1 MIESE
6 ITHFADSAHRE
17 RIGNAVPRK
26 AAKAMAE
33 EIGRAILLSRAGE
46 SFQLSST
53 PIWVRPIVTA
63 LAVRGGRGVNWSE
76 QTIGRA
82 LARQTF
88 NRKYL
93 VVVPNCIWTGH
104 ECDVLAVTENLR
116 LIDVEI
122 KISRADLKADA
133 AKAKWWH
140 QRYVGAPRR
149 VEEHDERGRPIRR
162 RNIYAREFELRTWPP
177 KVWKHYY
184 AMPADIWSDDLLGS
198 LGSPAS
204 GVLLLADAG
213 GELRIRVR
221 RPAKPCRGAEPIS
234 PAAAVDIA
242 RLASLRMWDAYERL
256 EQGKRHDAQAPL
268 IRYHGGKWRL
278 APWIIQHLPPHR
290 CYVEPFGGGA
300 SVLLRKPRAYA
311 EVYNDLDDEIVNL
324 FRVARDDGE
333 RLALACEL
341 TPFARG
347 EFEDAYDQA
356 AGDPLEQAR
365 RTVFRS
371 FGLRVRRG
379 DWAVQRLP
387 RQQQPIGQY
396 AGARLDELSGLPAPC
411 DPAPARRGDR
421 TPRRAGLHGAARQ
434 PRHTALRGSALRAFD
449 ARIPRTG
456 PFVPSRNDRRPA
468 RRPCRRA
475 ARPAGHGGPERLP
488 QRAVRPPLCRLDAN

>member
-53 PIWVRPIVTA
+53 PICGRSSRRWPCA
-63 LAVRGGRGVNWSE
+63 AGRGVNWSE

-242 RLASLRMWDAYERL
+242 RLASLRMGR
-256 EQGKRHDAQAPL
+256 
-268 IRYHGGKWRL
+268 
-278 APWIIQHLPPHR
+278 
-290 CYVEPFGGGA
+290 
-300 SVLLRKPRAYA
+300 
-311 EVYNDLDDEIVNL
+311 
-324 FRVARDDGE
+324 
-333 RLALACEL
+333 
-341 TPFARG
+341 
-347 EFEDAYDQA
+347 
-356 AGDPLEQAR
+356 
-365 RTVFRS
+365 
-371 FGLRVRRG
+371 
-379 DWAVQRLP
+379 
-387 RQQQPIGQY
+387 
-396 AGARLDELSGLPAPC
+396 
-411 DPAPARRGDR
+411 
-421 TPRRAGLHGAARQ
+421 
-434 PRHTALRGSALRAFD
+434 LRAPG
-449 ARIPRTG
+449 AG
-456 PFVPSRNDRRPA
+456 E
-468 RRPCRRA
+468 A
-475 ARPAGHGGPERLP
+475 A
-488 QRAVRPPLCRLDAN
+488 